1 LLDGARQWITVPAA
15 FTRRRVRGPVDHR
28 QLPALT
34 GVRFLLAIW
43 VVFHH
48 LTGRRMM
55 LESWAASLPSSL
67 HEIIRGG
74 YLAVGTFFVLSGFVL
89 ARSYGSIR
97 WDRRNLIRYGVG
109 RFARVYPAYLL
120 SLLIVTPYIW
130 TFLSTPGRPSTAER
144 ASVLASYIFVLQG
157 WAARAT
163 VHWNTPAWSL
173 SCEFFFY
180 LCFPLFAF
188 CLRKRSAIT
197 VAGALVA
204 TVALPLLLARLGV
217 PDFWKPL
224 THMADFLLGIGAA
237 GVFERVRRS
246 GRWISRRGWC
256 LYVPAAACGAI
267 LVAFPGLVNGW
278 TTLTAALRP
287 MNAALVIGLGLG
299 GGVPAR
305 LLSTRMASTLGNASY
320 SLYILHV
327 PLLWWFSR
335 YWWRP
340 MGLMLVVCV
349 AAYLISVVIVSTAVF
364 KLLEGPA
371 NRRIRRWVDLR
382 LG

>member
-15 FTRRRVRGPVDHR
+15 FTRRRAAGSVDHR

-34 GVRFLLAIW
+34 GVRFLLALW

-48 LTGRRMM
+48 LTGRHMM
-55 LESWAASLPSSL
+55 LESWAQSLPTSL

-89 ARSYGSIR
+89 ARSYGPTAWNR
-97 WDRRNLIRYGVG
+97 KNLIRYGVG

-120 SLLIVTPYIW
+120 SLLIVSPYIFK
-130 TFLSTPGRPSTAER
+130 FLFTPGRPSTAEK
-144 ASVLASYIFVLQG
+144 ASVLASYVFVLQG
-157 WAARAT
+157 WAERAT

-188 CLRKRSAIT
+188 CLRKKRRIT
-197 VAGALVA
+197 VATALVA

-217 PDFWKPL
+217 PDYWKPL

-237 GVFERVRRS
+237 GVYDRVSRS
-246 GRWISRRGWC
+246 GSWMARRGWW
-256 LYVPAAACGAI
+256 LYCPAVAGGAI
-267 LVAFPGLVNGW
+267 LVAFPDLVTGW

-287 MNAALVIGLGLG
+287 MNVALVIGLGLG
-299 GGVPAR
+299 GGLPAR
-305 LLSTRMASTLGNASY
+305 LLSTRIASTLGNASY

-335 YWWRP
+335 FWWRP
-340 MGLMLVVCV
+340 TGLMLGVAV
-349 AAYLISVVIVSTAVF
+349 AAYLIGVVVVSTAVF
-364 KLLEGPA
+364 KFVEGPA
-371 NRRIRRWVDLR
+371 NRRIREWVGARLR
-382 LG
+382 

>member
-1 LLDGARQWITVPAA
+1 MPGGARQWIAVPAA
-15 FTRRRVRGPVDHR
+15 FTHRRAAGSVDNR

-48 LTGRRMM
+48 LTGRHMM
-55 LESWAASLPSSL
+55 LESWAASLPASL

-97 WDRRNLIRYGVG
+97 WNRKNLIRYGVG
-109 RFARVYPAYLL
+109 RFARIYPAYLL
-120 SLLIVTPYIW
+120 SLLIVSPYIFK
-130 TFLSTPGRPSTAER
+130 FLATPGRPSTAEK
-144 ASVLASYIFVLQG
+144 ASVLASYILVLQG
-157 WAARAT
+157 WAERAT

-188 CLRKRSAIT
+188 CLRKRSRAT
-197 VAGALVA
+197 MAAALVA

-237 GVFERVRRS
+237 GVYERVSRPGSRMA
-246 GRWISRRGWC
+246 RRGWW
-256 LYVPAAACGAI
+256 LYGPAVAVGAI
-267 LVAFPGLVNGW
+267 LVGFPNLVTGW

-299 GGVPAR
+299 GGLPAR
-305 LLSTRMASTLGNASY
+305 MLSTRIASTLGNASY

-335 YWWRP
+335 FWWRP
-340 MGLMLVVCV
+340 MGPMLVVAV
-349 AAYLISVVIVSTAVF
+349 AVYLIGVVVVSTAVF
-364 KLLEGPA
+364 KLVEGPA
-371 NRRIRRWVDLR
+371 NRRIREWVGSR
-382 LG
+382 VH